1 MNKEIQALD
10 LAIAKLQEEKAKV
23 IKNSEIKKKENIEQS
38 IQKITPK
45 DKILIEKLK
54 RLVKWWRTDG
64 PTVEKTIKVTI
75 KANLLWIEDREPYID
90 GYDILYNGKSFDF
103 DELIR
108 DNLFEKD
115 LEKYQSQINK
125 ICNDVD
131 ELEKRYPNAQI
142 NRMIFANG

>member
-23 IKNSEIKKKENIEQS
+23 IKNSEIKRKENIEQS

-54 RLVKWWRTDG
+54 RLAKWWRTDG
-64 PTVEKTIKVTI
+64 PTIEKTIKVTI
-75 KANLLWIEDREPYID
+75 KANLLWTEDKEPRVNS
-90 GYDILYNGKSFDF
+90 YDILYNGKSLNFD
-103 DELIR
+103 DLIR
-108 DNLFEKD
+108 SDLFDRD
-115 LEKYQSQINK
+115 LEKYQKQINK

-142 NRMIFANG
+142 NGMIF